1 MSLNMRVV
9 PNPGD
14 GIVQA
19 IADMAGKGVGFTKNC
34 FDLLNVT
41 IAITLGMVFAGRLVG
56 VGLGTII
63 AMFGVGRVIALFN
76 HFAYRRMTELAGMEE

>member
-1 MSLNMRVV
+1 
-9 PNPGD
+9 
-14 GIVQA
+14 
-19 IADMAGKGVGFTKNC
+19 MAGKGVGFTKNC

-76 HFAYRRMTELAGMEE
+76 SFCLQADDRAGGGWRGERLCRSGRMDFCEG